1 MDLDIKIMNG
11 KFHFSLFDKSDS
23 FPFSVVGMPYE
34 SSKVPSSIVYS
45 AIGARSLKIAGAS
58 NNL

>member
-1 MDLDIKIMNG
+1 MNG

-58 NNL
+58 NNP